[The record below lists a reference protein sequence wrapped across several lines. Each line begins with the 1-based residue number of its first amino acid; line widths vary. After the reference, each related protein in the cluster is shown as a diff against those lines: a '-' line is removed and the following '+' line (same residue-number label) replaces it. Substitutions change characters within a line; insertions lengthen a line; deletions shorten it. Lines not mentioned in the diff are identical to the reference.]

1 MMQALKHDSGTLDHS
16 APCGR
21 PCHGVWHY
29 HYESAKHIG
38 FNLKTPVMIGC
49 ADPCHSIFS
58 LRRKDAFHE
67 KAAETDRVNF
77 KLHKQVHLQQ
87 RQWINLR

>member
-1 MMQALKHDSGTLDHS
+1 MARATGARNPSGLQRVTGMRFMMQALKHDSGTLDHS

-49 ADPCHSIFS
+49 ADPCHSIF
-58 LRRKDAFHE
+58 F
-67 KAAETDRVNF
+67 F
-77 KLHKQVHLQQ
+77 KT
-87 RQWINLR
+87 